1 MEIKYLETN
10 KILPYVN
17 NPRKNLNADK
27 VASSIKEFGFQQPIV
42 VDKEMIIIVGHTR
55 HQAAKLLGLE
65 KVPVLVADLPPTKAK
80 AYRIADNRLN
90 EDSEWDMGLLN
101 IEFTD
106 LLDNNF
112 EMENLGFDDKELER
126 LIVGDEKGLT
136 DDDEVP
142 ELPKEPKAK
151 LGDIY
156 QLGEHRLMCGDSTK
170 ESDIIKLMNGQKAEM
185 VFTDPPYGM
194 FLETDYS
201 KIKGSEKS
209 IGFKGNKKGNKYN
222 KILGDNEDFTDLLI
236 SNIFKNFKYCKEIF
250 IWGSDYF
257 VDLLPNYGK
266 DGSWFVWNKR
276 SSEAQQKGIG
286 NCFELLWSK
295 KKHKRIVYNFEWFG
309 FLSKDDPKEAR
320 NRLHPSMK
328 PTILLTKIIQSYSEK
343 NNLIA
348 DIYLGSGSTLIACEK
363 TNRKCFG
370 MELDPIYVDVIIKRW
385 EDYTGKK
392 AELING

>member
-10 KILPYVN
+10 KILPYIN

-55 HQAAKLLGLE
+55 HQASKLLGLE

-101 IEFTD
+101 LEFTD

-156 QLGEHRLMCGDSTK
+156 QLGEHRLMCGDSTNIQQVENLINNK
-170 ESDIIKLMNGQKAEM
+170 KIEM
-185 VFTDPPYGM
+185 LFTDPPYNVAFNGRSGK
-194 FLETDYS
+194 FDVIKNDNLS
-201 KIKGSEKS
+201 KND
-209 IGFKGNKKGNKYN
+209 FKDFINEFVNTLKTLNINTYYICCNWAFYG
-222 KILGDNEDFTDLLI
+222 IL
-236 SNIFKNFKYCKEIF
+236 
-250 IWGSDYF
+250 
-257 VDLLPNYGK
+257 
-266 DGSWFVWNKR
+266 
-276 SSEAQQKGIG
+276 Q
-286 NCFELLWSK
+286 ELLNPKTCIVWAKNVFGLGKGYRHQHEFILFDGFIDASITNESDLWEVK
-295 KKHKRIVYNFEWFG
+295 KDTKYKHPTQKPVALSLRAIKNSTKQGNSVLDLFG
-309 FLSKDDPKEAR
+309 
-320 NRLHPSMK
+320 
-328 PTILLTKIIQSYSEK
+328 
-343 NNLIA
+343 
-348 DIYLGSGSTLIACEK
+348 GSGSTLLACEK
-363 TNRKCFG
+363 TNRMCYV
-370 MELDPIYVDVIIKRW
+370 MELDPKYVDVIIKRW

>member
-10 KILPYVN
+10 KILPYIN

-65 KVPVLVADLPPTKAK
+65 KVPVLVADLPPIKAK

-112 EMENLGFDDKELER
+112 EMENLGFDDKELQR

-136 DDDEVP
+136 DEDEVP
-142 ELPKEPKAK
+142 EAPEKPIAK
-151 LGDIY
+151 SGDIWK
-156 QLGEHRLMCGDSTK
+156 LGEHRLMCGDSL
-170 ESDIIKLMNGQKAEM
+170 EQENIDKLLENNKADM
-185 VFTDPPYGM
+185 VFTDPPYNAN
-194 FLETDYS
+194 Y
-201 KIKGSEKS
+201 KS
-209 IGFKGNKKGNKYN
+209 R
-222 KILGDNEDFTDLLI
+222 
-236 SNIFKNFKYCKEIF
+236 
-250 IWGSDYF
+250 
-257 VDLLPNYGK
+257 GK
-266 DGSWFVWNKR
+266 DELLRKGIKNDNMSNNDFQKFAEKIFLSIKNNIYKGTSFYVCCNWKDSYPRFYFIAEKNELNVSNCIVWNKENAGMGWNDYR
-276 SSEAQQKGIG
+276 YQ
-286 NCFELLWSK
+286 FEFIIYGFEKNKKHNFYGDRKNTDLWSLK
-295 KKHKRIVYNFEWFG
+295 RDAKQTYSHPTQKPVELIEKAIKNSSLQDHK
-309 FLSKDDPKEAR
+309 
-320 NRLHPSMK
+320 
-328 PTILLTKIIQSYSEK
+328 ILDLF
-343 NNLIA
+343 
-348 DIYLGSGSTLIACEK
+348 LGSGSTLIACEK
-363 TNRKCFG
+363 TKRKCFG
-370 MELDPIYVDVIIKRW
+370 MELDPKYVDVIIKRW

>member
-10 KILPYVN
+10 KILPYIN

-65 KVPVLVADLPPTKAK
+65 KVPVLVADLPPIKAK

-112 EMENLGFDDKELER
+112 EMENLGFDDKELEK

-136 DDDEVP
+136 DDDDVP
-142 ELPKEPKAK
+142 DLPKEPNAK

-156 QLGEHRLMCGDSTK
+156 QLGEHRLMCGDSTEPK
-170 ESDIIKLMNGQKAEM
+170 NLKKLLNNQKVEM
-185 VFTDPPYGM
+185 VFTDPPYNALKSWKKNEAKSETRLNPNDWFENDNM
-194 FLETDYS
+194 EWEDYNNFLFKSFNNYNAESIYICCDYRIYPMLTFIIK
-201 KIKGSEKS
+201 KINYILKHC
-209 IGFKGNKKGNKYN
+209 IVWKKNIWGLGKRYRFQHEFIIYATKKDNTIFY
-222 KILGDNEDFTDLLI
+222 GDNSQSDVWEVAVDR
-236 SNIFKNFKYCKEIF
+236 SKEHKTPKPVKLVEKAILN
-250 IWGSDYF
+250 S
-257 VDLLPNYGK
+257 
-266 DGSWFVWNKR
+266 
-276 SSEAQQKGIG
+276 
-286 NCFELLWSK
+286 SK
-295 KKHKRIVYNFEWFG
+295 KNNIVLDSF
-309 FLSKDDPKEAR
+309 
-320 NRLHPSMK
+320 
-328 PTILLTKIIQSYSEK
+328 
-343 NNLIA
+343 
-348 DIYLGSGSTLIACEK
+348 LGSGTTLIACEK

-370 MELDPIYVDVIIKRW
+370 LELSPKYVDVIIKRW